1 MSGISGEKHNR
12 TRVHMKIYGEIF
24 LKKVEKKSLTY
35 DENMILLQLFFEK
48 ADGVSNRRSAEIEAF
63 SKDGKRIKKD
73 LKRRFSF
80 WQTKVAKKKR
90 LFFVFLRQ
98 KQP

>member
-1 MSGISGEKHNR
+1 MSKHNR
-12 TRVHMKIYGEIF
+12 TRVHIKIYGEIF

-48 ADGVSNRRSAEIEAF
+48 KRTAFQIVARQKSRLF

>member
-1 MSGISGEKHNR
+1 MSKHNR
-12 TRVHMKIYGEIF
+12 TRVHIKIYGEIF

-48 ADGVSNRRSAEIEAF
+48 ADGISNRRSAEMEAF

-73 LKRRFSF
+73 RKGVFLFGKRKLLKKNAFF
-80 WQTKVAKKKR
+80 
-90 LFFVFLRQ
+90 LFF
-98 KQP
+98 